1 MIHKDIILYSQAY
14 QPLFARIPTSISKG
28 INLYSQGYQPLFL
41 RMSDLTRKD
50 INLQSRAYQAV
61 LKAQEESIDQVR
73 VGVRYRNVHWTACRI
88 LTEFLIDEGILNCD
102 VDEALEHGSHALFFP
117 HGIGHLIGLDVH
129 DMEHFGD
136 IPSYPNGRIR
146 SKQFGTAYLR
156 LDADLKENM
165 VVTIE
170 PGFYIIPAI
179 LENKK
184 LMMFRGNIWGKT
196 KLMKFQK
203 F

>member
-1 MIHKDIILYSQAY
+1 MLIQVWSILLSD
-14 QPLFARIPTSISKG
+14 FA
-28 INLYSQGYQPLFL
+28 Q
-41 RMSDLTRKD
+41 
-50 INLQSRAYQAV
+50 
-61 LKAQEESIDQVR
+61 
-73 VGVRYRNVHWTACRI
+73 
-88 LTEFLIDEGILNCD
+88 FLIEEGILNCD
-102 VDEALEHGSHALFFP
+102 IDEALEHGSHALFFP
-117 HGIGHLIGLDVH
+117 HGVGHLIGLDVH

-179 LENKK
+179 LENKTLIEAHRQRINFDVLENWK
-184 LMMFRGNIWGKT
+184 DFGGIRIEDDLRVTTSQPENLTQDIPKEIVDIERI
-196 KLMKFQK
+196 MKES
-203 F
+203 